1 MAPMPPL
8 EFGQIL
14 DGALVMFRRHFGL
27 FCKLSLAVMWLP
39 IALAVYWKL
48 RFFGLQ
54 ANSLED
60 AALVQSEL
68 VSFTFW
74 GLAFGILYGLG
85 VLLLTAGSI
94 RIISDSYLEREPQ
107 FGDALGLGFAK
118 IGPMFLVWLGKT
130 LLMSLLLIIGIAV
143 VAISIFMTRPVLP
156 LTVIVVLVE
165 VVVGVWGLIHV
176 ATGYMLTSPIV
187 VLESLPSAFDAF
199 GRSWELIRGARGRI
213 FGLVLVAGLISNVL
227 PSLVMTAMGQ
237 LVLELFP
244 IALLPWTILS
254 VAVPILLA
262 PIITCILTLGYYD
275 LRVRREGF
283 DLQLLSQ
290 QLGSV

>member
-1 MAPMPPL
+1 MADLQPM

-14 DGALVMFRRHFGL
+14 DGALSMYRRHFGL

-54 ANSLED
+54 ASSMEQVALMQNEL
-60 AALVQSEL
+60 AAFAL
-68 VSFTFW
+68 W

-94 RIISDSYLEREPQ
+94 RVISDSYLGRPPQ
-107 FGDALGLGFAK
+107 FRDALGLGFAK
-118 IGPMFLVWLGKT
+118 IGPLFLVWLGKT
-130 LLMSLLLIIGIAV
+130 LLLALLIVVCILVVTLSILITKSSGALAVLVGFIEV
-143 VAISIFMTRPVLP
+143 VAAI
-156 LTVIVVLVE
+156 
-165 VVVGVWGLIHV
+165 WGLIHV
-176 ATGYMLTSPIV
+176 ATGYMVTSPVV
-187 VLESLPSAFDAF
+187 VLESLASSFDAF
-199 GRSWELIRGARGRI
+199 GRSWELMRGARGRL
-213 FGLVLVAGLISNVL
+213 FGLMFVAGLISNAL
-227 PSLVMTAMGQ
+227 PSLVMTALGQ
-237 LVLELFP
+237 LLLELMP
-244 IALLPWTILS
+244 AALLPWTVLS

-283 DLQLLSQ
+283 DL
-290 QLGSV
+290 